1 MKEDNK
7 TKISINKKNLQ
18 VYKISIKF
26 MNMSN
31 NLIIINWNYCKLIK
45 KIVVKVIYLV
55 NKYKEWKL

>member
-7 TKISINKKNLQ
+7 TKIRINKKNIQ

-55 NKYKEWKL
+55 NKYKE